1 MTNKLEVGSVE
12 RKTIHAFEAYDRD
25 DLTEVYKER
34 YPVDGK
40 MYRVKVFSNFTL
52 NNLTIEDIFEEF
64 PLLELFGESVS
75 SLARDYEFILSVPKP
90 KAEGLLHLQDL
101 YGFAVAKI
109 YGPINPK
116 TVTYYGVDF
125 KVSTNIVNRC
135 LRNAVK

>member
-1 MTNKLEVGSVE
+1 MTNKLEVGSIE
-12 RKTIHAFEAYDRD
+12 SKTIHAFEAYDRN
-25 DLTEVYKER
+25 DLTEVYKAR

-64 PLLELFGESVS
+64 PLLDLFGPSVS
-75 SLARDYEFILSVPKP
+75 GIARDYEFILSVPKP

-125 KVSTNIVNRC
+125 KASTNIVNRC

>member
-12 RKTIHAFEAYDRD
+12 SKTIHAFEAYDRN
-25 DLTEVYKER
+25 DLTEVYKAR

-40 MYRVKVFSNFTL
+40 MYRVKVFSNFTM

-75 SLARDYEFILSVPKP
+75 SIARDYEFILTVPKP
-90 KAEGLLHLQDL
+90 RAEGLLHLQDL

-125 KVSTNIVNRC
+125 KISTNIINRC
-135 LRNAVK
+135 LRNAVE

>member
-1 MTNKLEVGSVE
+1 MTNKLEVGSIE
-12 RKTIHAFEAYDRD
+12 SKTIHAFEAYDRN
-25 DLTEVYKER
+25 DLTEIYKAR

-64 PLLELFGESVS
+64 PPLELFGESVS
-75 SLARDYEFILSVPKP
+75 SVARDYEFVLTVPKP

-125 KVSTNIVNRC
+125 KISTNIVNRC
-135 LRNAVK
+135 LRNAVE